1 MKILKKILVATVAF
15 VLTIFIVVMLY
26 GYYLT
31 ITKCVEP
38 FHTTFLQKDIRFPM
52 SVVDAARKYNLSYDS
67 VGVRGV
73 SFSDTDTIM
82 VVDAKKR
89 STENYCVLFYLRD
102 MSKDSIQCF
111 KDQLEKKYNGKFM
124 KTEIDPSFQYM
135 KINDCVY
142 LLIHKYY
149 GATTTGS
156 RLLKHLPTRNITCR
170 VGFYYG
176 LSEDEL
182 INTSADGHYG
192 IIGRGYEPTWL
203 QTYMR

>member
-52 SVVDAARKYNLSYDS
+52 SVVDAARKYNLPYDS

-102 MSKDSIQCF
+102 MSKDSIQRF

-142 LLIHKYY
+142 LLIDKSNYY
-149 GATTTGS
+149 TTGS
-156 RLLKHLPTRNITCR
+156 LLLKHLPERKITCR

-182 INTSADGHYG
+182 INTSADGHPG